1 MKIAIAAGT
10 RPEFIQVEPIIRE
23 LKRRGEEPLFI
34 HSGQHYDYEMDRIF
48 FDEMHLP
55 DPTYHLGI
63 GSKLPLE
70 QLGEMILRSGPVFTS
85 GRPDLLLVTGDTNTG
100 LGVSLAAAKAKIP
113 VAHIEAGM
121 RSFDRSMP
129 EEVNRIVID
138 HISDY
143 LFSPTRRGVENL
155 RAAGIVENVWLSGD
169 VMLDSI
175 LDYRGLIGKRSKTL
189 DELGLGDGDFLLLT
203 LHREANTDL
212 RDRLEKILGAV
223 ARAPLPVVF
232 PVHPRTR
239 QRMES
244 FGLPLPGNIRPV
256 LPLGY
261 FEFLRVLSRSAKV
274 LTDSGGVQKQAF
286 FLSRPCI
293 TLRPNTEW
301 VETVEARWNV
311 LVDDDRDRILGA
323 IRDFSPVECPDLAAF
338 GEGKSTEKIVDT
350 LKRMLGKA

>member
-1 MKIAIAAGT
+1 MTIAIAAGT

-48 FDEMHLP
+48 FEEMRLP
-55 DPTYHLGI
+55 DPTHYLGI
-63 GSKLPLE
+63 GSKSPGE
-70 QLGEMILRSGPVFTS
+70 QVGEMIIRSEQVFTA
-85 GRPDLLLVTGDTNTG
+85 GKPDLLVVTGDTNTG
-100 LGVSLAAAKAKIP
+100 LGVSLAATKAKLP
-113 VAHIEAGM
+113 VAHLEAGM

-129 EEVNRIVID
+129 EEINRIVID

-155 RAAGIVENVWLSGD
+155 RAGGITENVWLSGD

-175 LDYRGLIGKRSKTL
+175 LHYRGPIGKRPATI
-189 DELGLGDGDFLLLT
+189 DGLGLDAGEFLLLT
-203 LHREANTDL
+203 LHREANTDR
-212 RDRLEKILGAV
+212 RDRLARILGAMS
-223 ARAPLPVVF
+223 RAPLPVVF

-239 QRMES
+239 QRMQS
-244 FGLPLPGNIRPV
+244 FGLSLPENVRPV
-256 LPLGY
+256 PPLGY

-286 FLSRPCI
+286 FLARPCI

-301 VETVEARWNV
+301 VETVEAGWNT
-311 LVDDDRDRILGA
+311 LVDDDPARILGA
-323 IRDFSPVECPDLAAF
+323 IRDFSPPGCPDLAGF
-338 GEGKSTEKIVDT
+338 GGGRSTETILDILEKVT
-350 LKRMLGKA
+350 EKR